1 MVRTPAIPA
10 HFDYRPDAA
19 RAGLNA
25 EQLGRLI
32 ARFEADY
39 PSDLLLRE
47 LHLLR
52 ACRAIADGINTLAQ
66 AVEPDRPASAA

>member
-1 MVRTPAIPA
+1 MVRTPPIPV
-10 HFDYRPDAA
+10 HFDYRPDAI
-19 RAGLNA
+19 RAGLGT
-25 EQLGRLI
+25 EQLGRLV

-52 ACRAIADGINTLAQ
+52 ACRAIADGTITLAQ